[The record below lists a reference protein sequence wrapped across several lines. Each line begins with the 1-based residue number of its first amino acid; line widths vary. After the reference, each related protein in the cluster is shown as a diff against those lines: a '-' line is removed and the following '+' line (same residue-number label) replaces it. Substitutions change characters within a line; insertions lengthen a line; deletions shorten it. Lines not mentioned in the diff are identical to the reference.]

1 MKSKRFFILLF
12 LGILF
17 ATGCQDPE
25 ARRPIRKSS
34 GSFIKES
41 VVRNKKLVAEEEK
54 LIDSVIKSNPDKK
67 YYASK
72 RGYWYTYEI
81 KNEKDTLRPKRGDV
95 AFFEYEI
102 NDLKG
107 NVIYTALELRPQDYL
122 VDKQEIMIGLRDGI
136 KLMRKN
142 EKITFL
148 FPSHIAYG
156 YLGDKNRIG
165 ANVPIMCTVTLNDFA
180 KENDLK
186 KIKKENNSSITN
198 NQ

>member
-1 MKSKRFFILLF
+1 MKAKIFYSLLF
-12 LGILF
+12 FGMLF
-17 ATGCQDPE
+17 AIGCQDSE
-25 ARRPIRKSS
+25 ARRPIQQAS
-34 GSFIKES
+34 GSFMKES
-41 VVRNKKLVAEEEK
+41 VVRNKKLVANEEK
-54 LIDSVIKSNPDKK
+54 LIDSIIKSNPTKE
-67 YYASK
+67 YLASK
-72 RGYWYTYEI
+72 KGYWYTYEL
-81 KNEKDTLRPKRGDV
+81 KNETDTLRPKRGDV

-142 EKITFL
+142 EKVTFL
-148 FPSHIAYG
+148 FPSHMAYG

-165 ANVPIMCTVTLNDFA
+165 PNVPIICTVTLTDFE
-180 KENDLK
+180 KETELK
-186 KIKKENNSSITN
+186 KIKNENNSN